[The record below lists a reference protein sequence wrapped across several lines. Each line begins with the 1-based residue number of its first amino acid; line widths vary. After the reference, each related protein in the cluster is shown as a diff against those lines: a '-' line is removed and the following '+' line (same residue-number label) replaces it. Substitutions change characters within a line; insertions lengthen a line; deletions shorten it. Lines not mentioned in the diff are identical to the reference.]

1 MNWELKNCQIFTAMK
16 NHHFKKSHIL
26 LFITI
31 VGIISVLFIGPIAQ
45 NQEYHFFA
53 DQRTFFT
60 IPYFW
65 NVVSNI
71 PLGIVGIFGI
81 FYCFRVAIKPTDYQ
95 SVAPVFVFFVGVFL
109 TGIGST
115 YYHLNPSN
123 ETLFWDRLPMTI
135 SFMAFFTIVISEF
148 ISIKLGARL
157 FIPLLISGILSLFY
171 WQITE
176 SKGVG
181 DLRFYVLVQFLPI
194 VLITFILILYKKNNG
209 RLFHYILIL
218 SIYLLAKFFEINDD
232 RIFSTNHLISGHSI
246 KHIIAAAAPL
256 LLLIGLCKRKLVL
269 NNKEPSNR

>member
-1 MNWELKNCQIFTAMK
+1 MK
-16 NHHFKKSHIL
+16 NHPIKKTHIL

-31 VGIISVLFIGPIAQ
+31 VGIISALFIGPIAQ
-45 NQEYHFFA
+45 NQEYHLFA
-53 DQRTFFT
+53 DQRTFFS
-60 IPYFW
+60 IPNFW

-71 PLGIVGIFGI
+71 PFGIAGICGI
-81 FYCFRVAIKPTDYQ
+81 FYCFREIIKTTDYQ
-95 SVAPVFVFFVGVFL
+95 SVAPIFIFFVGIFL

-135 SFMAFFTIVISEF
+135 SFMAFFTIVIIEF

-157 FIPLLISGILSLFY
+157 FIPLLISGILSLLY

-194 VLITFILILYKKNNG
+194 AIITAILILYKNKN
-209 RLFHYILIL
+209 RSALYFFVL
-218 SIYLLAKFFEINDD
+218 STYLMAKLFEINDD
-232 RIFSTNHLISGHSI
+232 LIFSTNHISGHSI
-246 KHIIAAAAPL
+246 KHIIASVAPL
-256 LLLIGLCKRKLVL
+256 LFFVGLSKRKHVS
-269 NNKEPSNR
+269 NNKESLSL